1 VYLDSGAFFAQ
12 RRHRVLF
19 FTAVFVLSAWEGE
32 RVVAYG
38 QTGVRPRGKKKRRK
52 TDPLLASRLAPK
64 KFSSVKF
71 AGRFSAATNLF
82 EGAELG
88 ARNAIFASESA
99 RLAPI
104 IRGRATDAVA
114 TRDASGPSRG

>member
-1 VYLDSGAFFAQ
+1 MGKQAYV
-12 RRHRVLF
+12 R
-19 FTAVFVLSAWEGE
+19 GE
-32 RVVAYG
+32 RKNEEKR
-38 QTGVRPRGKKKRRK
+38 TLCSLRG
-52 TDPLLASRLAPK
+52 SRQN
-64 KFSSVKF
+64 VKF

>member
-38 QTGVRPRGKKKRRK
+38 QMGVRPRGKNEEKR
-52 TDPLLASRLAPK
+52 TLCLLRGSRQK